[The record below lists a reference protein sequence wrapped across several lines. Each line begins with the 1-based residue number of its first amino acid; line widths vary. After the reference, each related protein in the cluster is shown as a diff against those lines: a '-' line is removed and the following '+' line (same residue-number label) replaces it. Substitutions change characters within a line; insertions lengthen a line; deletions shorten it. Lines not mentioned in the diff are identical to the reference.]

1 MCCERFDV
9 CDVAAITKR
18 KIELRDEAVVRA
30 INAFDL
36 KTLPTERVEI
46 LQRILPNDKEVK
58 AFKDYE
64 AQRKPVDVLADED
77 KFLYSVRLSVHLFVR
92 ESVTSAHCTTVCLCT
107 IM

>member
-1 MCCERFDV
+1 M
-9 CDVAAITKR
+9 
-18 KIELRDEAVVRA
+18 RA

-77 KFLYSVRLSVHLFVR
+77 KFLYSVSAHLFVR
-92 ESVTSAHCTTVCLCT
+92 ESLLHTMHDMFVHYYVTSHVVFVFAVV
-107 IM
+107 